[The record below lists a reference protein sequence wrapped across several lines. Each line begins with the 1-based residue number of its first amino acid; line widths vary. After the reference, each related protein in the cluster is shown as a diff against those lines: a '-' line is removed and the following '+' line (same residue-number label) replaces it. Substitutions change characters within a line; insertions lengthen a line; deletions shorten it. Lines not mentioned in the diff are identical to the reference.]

1 MTGPIW
7 EGFLQ
12 DLDRDMGRQGRKILI
27 LADNCSAHVP
37 VLGLKNVTVQFL
49 PANTTSVLQPCDHGI
64 IRSMKAIFRTN
75 IRRRILELIEA
86 MEEDDDISIQ
96 KVVKKVDMLQ
106 AMEMLAAAWKA
117 VKTKTVT
124 NCWHK

>member
-1 MTGPIW
+1 
-7 EGFLQ
+7 
-12 DLDRDMGRQGRKILI
+12 
-27 LADNCSAHVP
+27 
-37 VLGLKNVTVQFL
+37 
-49 PANTTSVLQPCDHGI
+49 
-64 IRSMKAIFRTN
+64 MKAIFRTN

-86 MEEDDDISIQ
+86 MEEDDDISAQ